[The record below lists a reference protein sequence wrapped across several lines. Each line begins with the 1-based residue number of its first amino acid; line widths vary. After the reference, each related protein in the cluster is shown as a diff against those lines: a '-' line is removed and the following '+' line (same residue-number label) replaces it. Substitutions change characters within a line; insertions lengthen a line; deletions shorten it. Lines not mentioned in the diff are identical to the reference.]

1 MAYKVFF
8 AYQTDT
14 DDKFNKG
21 FIHQA
26 GLNAIQ
32 KLKDE
37 GFDIEFD
44 YGFNKTSGNP
54 ILINEMLKKNDEADL
69 VLVDLTFT
77 SSKSGFG
84 VPKINLFGHTIQKY
98 KIEEDKF
105 SPNPNVLLETGYA
118 WSGKGQ
124 YRTLTV
130 MNTAFGVR
138 SELPVD
144 LKSFRWPI
152 DYHLNEANY
161 KDRKSVRK
169 SLTEDLYKAFKN
181 SLIAEA
187 SYQIEKWSPFKI
199 NAQLK
204 SQHSYPFKLTT
215 GIKTIISDLRN
226 MIDNYRG
233 PIRICGVEGVGKS
246 RIVYEVF
253 HKHDDLPFDENVNKV
268 LYYDLLGTNY
278 TDISKQVAELGLQN
292 QHKIIVI
299 DNCEYEVHR
308 RLSNDFKNKNV
319 KLITIKSV
327 DNNSEQEHS
336 NFFIDKNV
344 ALDLN
349 EVLLEERF
357 QGAPLENLLEIT
369 KGNLNATLPIIES
382 DIANED
388 TNKNLIELYELIISE
403 ESFKNGAIEVIGAL
417 EFINHVRI
425 SGEFNNDELEN
436 FQSTFFPDL
445 QIEQLR
451 SIIEELLAKKL
462 VTQKGDFVITKLEHR
477 HLFDEWFVDKDI
489 SSILKSLDYRFVSRF
504 LNNIDEIFDDG
515 QTENLAKLLF
525 NEENGLLNDD
535 EFFNTPKALLI
546 QEHFTVKKPILVL
559 ENIEH
564 NIDKVLNE

>member
-1 MAYKVFF
+1 MGYKVFF

-14 DDKFNKG
+14 EDKFNKG

-26 GLNAIQ
+26 ALNAIQ

-37 GFDIEFD
+37 GYDVEFD

-84 VPKINLFGHTIQKY
+84 VPKFNVLGHTIQKY

-130 MNTAFGVR
+130 MNTAFGAR

-161 KDRKSVRK
+161 QDRKNVRK
-169 SLTEDLYKAFKN
+169 KLTEDLYKAFKN
-181 SLIAEA
+181 SLDSEA

-199 NAQLK
+199 NTQLK
-204 SQHSYPFKLTT
+204 SQHSYPFKLNPE
-215 GIKTIISDLRN
+215 IKNVISNLRN
-226 MIDNYRG
+226 KIDNYRG
-233 PIRICGVEGVGKS
+233 PLRICGLEGVGKS
-246 RIVYEVF
+246 RIVYEAF
-253 HKHDDLPFDENVNKV
+253 HKHEDLPFDENVHKV

-278 TDISKQVAELGLQN
+278 TDISKQVAELTTQN
-292 QHKIIVI
+292 QHKIVVI
-299 DNCEYEVHR
+299 DNCDFDVHK

-327 DNNSEQEHS
+327 DHNSEIEKS
-336 NFFIDKNV
+336 NIFIGKSI
-344 ALDLN
+344 ALDIN
-349 EVLLEERF
+349 EALLEDRF

-369 KGNLNATLPIIES
+369 KGNLNTTIPIIES

-388 TNKNLIELYELIISE
+388 TNKNLTELYELIISE
-403 ESFKNGAIEVIGAL
+403 ESINNGAIEVLCAL
-417 EFINHVRI
+417 EFVNHVRI
-425 SGEFNNDELEN
+425 SGEYNNDELEN

-445 QIEQLR
+445 KIEQIR
-451 SIIEELLAKKL
+451 KMFEEFISKKL
-462 VTQKGDFVITKLEHR
+462 VLKKGDFVISKLEHKQ
-477 HLFDEWFVDKDI
+477 LFDEWFIDKDFNL
-489 SSILKSLDYRFVSRF
+489 ILKSLDYKFISRF
-504 LNNIDEIFDDG
+504 LNNIDEILDTE
-515 QTENLAKLLF
+515 QTENLSNVLF
-525 NEENGLLNDD
+525 NEENGILNDN
-535 EFFNTPKALLI
+535 EFFNSHKALLI
-546 QEHFTVKKPILVL
+546 QNHFTVKKPELVMK
-559 ENIEH
+559 NIED
-564 NIDKVLNE
+564 NIDSVLNE